1 MPTMVSFSCGTID
14 TWLLWN
20 LTGGARGDQGKDAV
34 HLTDVTN
41 ASRTLLMDI
50 RTLQWDE
57 ELCEEVGVPMSVL
70 PEIRPSVGEFG
81 QVRTHG
87 TLAKVPITGVLGDQQ
102 AALFGQAAFKEGE
115 AKNTYGTGLFMLLN
129 TGDKPRWS
137 ENGLLTTVAFQC
149 EGKDPVYALEGSVAV
164 GGSLIQ
170 WLRDQLGI
178 IPNATSSE
186 SIAAKDNGGVYI
198 VPAFSGLFA
207 PRWRP
212 DARGVIVGLTR
223 FVDRTHIVRAA
234 LEATCFQTREV
245 VEAMEA
251 DSGIELTA
259 LHVDGGMVANE
270 LLMQLQADFLD
281 TEVIRPR
288 EIETTALGAAFA
300 MRLGPRI
307 LGRPRS
313 TRRPSRYR

>member
-1 MPTMVSFSCGTID
+1 M
-14 TWLLWN
+14 
-20 LTGGARGDQGKDAV
+20 
-34 HLTDVTN
+34 
-41 ASRTLLMDI
+41 
-50 RTLQWDE
+50 
-57 ELCEEVGVPMSVL
+57 
-70 PEIRPSVGEFG
+70 
-81 QVRTHG
+81 
-87 TLAKVPITGVLGDQQ
+87 
-102 AALFGQAAFKEGE
+102 
-115 AKNTYGTGLFMLLN
+115 
-129 TGDKPRWS
+129 
-137 ENGLLTTVAFQC
+137 
-149 EGKDPVYALEGSVAV
+149 

-186 SIAAKDNGGVYI
+186 KIAAKDNGGVYV

-223 FVDRTHIVRAA
+223 FADRTHIVRAA

-270 LLMQLQADFLD
+270 LLMQLQADILD

-300 MRLGPRI
+300 AGLGQGFWKDLKSLEELVATDKCWTPKMDAKERDRLYTEWNKAVER
-307 LGRPRS
+307 
-313 TRRPSRYR
+313 TFNWED